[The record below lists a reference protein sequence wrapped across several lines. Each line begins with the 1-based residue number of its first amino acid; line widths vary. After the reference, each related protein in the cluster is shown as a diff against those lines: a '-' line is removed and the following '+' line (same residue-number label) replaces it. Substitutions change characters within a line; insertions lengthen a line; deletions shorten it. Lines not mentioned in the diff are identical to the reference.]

1 MTFLRS
7 SIAGLSALLLAA
19 SFGAAPIVAQAEEVK
34 PPATESAPEKAPES
48 RSRHE
53 LLDELFARLK
63 AAKNRSEAKGLEVA
77 IQKIWMVSGSPSI
90 GLLMSHGMK
99 AMAAKDYDEA
109 LYYFDEV
116 VALKPDYAEGWNKR
130 SAAHYVLDDYSAAL
144 SDLEH
149 VLRLEP
155 RHFNALA
162 GLAVMLEDLGDKKGA
177 LDAYR
182 RALALDPW
190 LEGVPDRIKHLE
202 PDVEGRGI

>member
-1 MTFLRS
+1 MSFFRP
-7 SIAGLSALLLAA
+7 SIAGLSLLLLAA
-19 SFGAAPIVAQAEEVK
+19 GLGTAPIAAQAAETKSPAPKAAPEIR
-34 PPATESAPEKAPES
+34 T
-48 RSRHE
+48 RHQV
-53 LLDELFARLK
+53 LDELFAELK
-63 AAKNRSEAKGLEVA
+63 AAKSRAEAKSVELA
-77 IQKIWMVSGSPSI
+77 IQKVWLASGSPSI
-90 GLLMSHGMK
+90 GLLMSHGLK

-130 SAAHYVLDDYSAAL
+130 SAAHYVLDNYSAAL

-149 VLRLEP
+149 VLLLEP
-155 RHFNALA
+155 RHFDALA

-190 LEGVPDRIKHLE
+190 LEGVPERIKHLQPE
-202 PDVEGRGI
+202 VEGRGI

>member
-1 MTFLRS
+1 M
-7 SIAGLSALLLAA
+7 
-19 SFGAAPIVAQAEEVK
+19 
-34 PPATESAPEKAPES
+34 
-48 RSRHE
+48 
-53 LLDELFARLK
+53 
-63 AAKNRSEAKGLEVA
+63 
-77 IQKIWMVSGSPSI
+77 
-90 GLLMSHGMK
+90 
-99 AMAAKDYDEA
+99 
-109 LYYFDEV
+109 
-116 VALKPDYAEGWNKR
+116 
-130 SAAHYVLDDYSAAL
+130 LDDYSAAL